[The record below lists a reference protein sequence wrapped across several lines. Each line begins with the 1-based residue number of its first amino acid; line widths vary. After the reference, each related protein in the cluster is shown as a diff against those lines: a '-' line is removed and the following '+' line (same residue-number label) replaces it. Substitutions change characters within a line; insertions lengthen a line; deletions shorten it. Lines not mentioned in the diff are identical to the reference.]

1 MSERALDEY
10 FLCIFIDKLVFK
22 YDENRTTYL
31 IERYKDIVKEFINEP
46 AIRNQ
51 KILDEV
57 LKEIKFGALLVHDN
71 SFLFNLDKYIYYY
84 LDYRRF

>member
-31 IERYKDIVKEFINEP
+31 IEKYKDIVKEFINVP

-51 KILDEV
+51 LILDEIR
-57 LKEIKFGALLVHDN
+57 KEINYCALLV
-71 SFLFNLDKYIYYY
+71 Y
-84 LDYRRF
+84 